1 MSVNTNNNNSIIRE
15 YYAVIK
21 NRLIQLRFDAAL
33 SGVMKLLQARPE
45 DEQGY
50 YYKGVC
56 EFALEKPQAA
66 IKSYNEAI
74 KRDPGFAKAYFNLG
88 ICYFILK
95 NYDSA
100 LINIAKALIIFSK
113 RRELDKKKRCIEAL
127 SVIERERK
135 R

>member
-1 MSVNTNNNNSIIRE
+1 MSTNNIIRE
-15 YYAVIK
+15 YYIVIK
-21 NRLIQLRFDAAL
+21 TKLTQLRFDAAL
-33 SGVMKLLQARPE
+33 TSVNKLLQARPK
-45 DEQGY
+45 DEHGF

-74 KRDPGFAKAYFNLG
+74 KIDPGFAKAYFNLG

-95 NYDSA
+95 QYDPA
-100 LINIAKALIIFSK
+100 LINIAKALVIFTK

-127 SVIERERK
+127 EVIQRERK
-135 R
+135 K